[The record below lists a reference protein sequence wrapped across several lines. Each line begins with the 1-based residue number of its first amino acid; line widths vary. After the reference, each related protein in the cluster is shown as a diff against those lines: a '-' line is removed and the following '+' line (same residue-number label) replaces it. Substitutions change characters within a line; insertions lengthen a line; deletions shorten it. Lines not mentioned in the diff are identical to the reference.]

1 MALVQ
6 VLRVLCCLLLTY
18 HLGDARRIK
27 GSETVDPKPVLRRK
41 MPHITSTVFKLYSDG
56 ARDMEDWCTVEAF
69 RPHTRTSCGFNSSHP
84 LIIITHGWSIN
95 ALMESWVPVLASAL
109 KTSLGDVNVIVTDW
123 LLQANMNYPNAA
135 QNTRAVGKD
144 IAFLLQWLQEFYQF
158 PAEKVHLIGYSL
170 GAHVSGFAGS
180 YLGGRGKIGRITGL
194 DPAGPLFEGM
204 AASDRL
210 SPDDALFVDAIHTY
224 TQERMGLS
232 VGIKQPVAHVDFYPN
247 GGDFQPGCHPFRSL
261 MEHIALHGINGFE
274 QTVKCAHERSV
285 YLFIDSLL
293 NKDKQIMAYRCR
305 DDNAFEKGT
314 CLDCRKNKCNTL
326 GYNVRRVRSAAG
338 KKLYHK
344 TRSHMP
350 YKLYH
355 YQFRIQFVNQ
365 IEKTEPTLIISLTG
379 TKEDSPEM
387 PITFIEEISGNK
399 TYTFLI
405 TLDSDIGDLM
415 MLKFRWEGSV
425 VNNVWS
431 KMQIFNPWSSGG
443 MRPKLTVGKIRVK
456 AGETQNRTTFCAQTS
471 DGKYIRPSQEN
482 VFVRCEENAQKQ
494 RRRKTRLS

>member
-1 MALVQ
+1 
-6 VLRVLCCLLLTY
+6 
-18 HLGDARRIK
+18 
-27 GSETVDPKPVLRRK
+27 
-41 MPHITSTVFKLYSDG
+41 
-56 ARDMEDWCTVEAF
+56 
-69 RPHTRTSCGFNSSHP
+69 
-84 LIIITHGWSIN
+84 
-95 ALMESWVPVLASAL
+95 MESWVPILASAL

-144 IAFLLQWLQEFYQF
+144 VTFLLQWLQEFYQF

-180 YLGGRGKIGRITGL
+180 YLGGRGNIGQITGL
-194 DPAGPLFEGM
+194 DPAGPMFEGM

-210 SPDDALFVDAIHTY
+210 SPDDVLLVDAIHAY

-232 VGIKQPVAHVDFYPN
+232 VGIKQAVAHVDFYPN
-247 GGDFQPGCHPFRSL
+247 GGDFQPGCHPFQSL

-293 NKDKQIMAYRCR
+293 NKDKQILAYRCS

-326 GYNVRRVRSAAG
+326 GYNVRRVSVAG

-365 IEKTEPTLIISLTG
+365 IEKTEPTLTISLTG

-405 TLDSDIGDLM
+405 TLDSDVGDLM

-425 VNNVWS
+425 VNNMWS
-431 KMQIFNPWSSGG
+431 KMQTFNPWSSGG

-471 DGKYIRPSQEN
+471 DGIYIRPSQEN

-494 RRRKTRLS
+494 RRRKTHLS

>member
-1 MALVQ
+1 MKVIKIL
-6 VLRVLCCLLLTY
+6 CLLT
-18 HLGDARRIK
+18 K
-27 GSETVDPKPVLRRK
+27 
-41 MPHITSTVFKLYSDG
+41 
-56 ARDMEDWCTVEAF
+56 
-69 RPHTRTSCGFNSSHP
+69 TRFSFSK
-84 LIIITHGWSIN
+84 IN
-95 ALMESWVPVLASAL
+95 ALMESWVPILASAL

-123 LLQANMNYPNAA
+123 LLQANMNYPNRPRTLG
-135 QNTRAVGKD
+135 QVRK
-144 IAFLLQWLQEFYQF
+144 FYQF

-180 YLGGRGKIGRITGL
+180 CLGGRGKIGQITGL
-194 DPAGPLFEGM
+194 DPAGPMFEGM

-232 VGIKQPVAHVDFYPN
+232 VGIKQAVAHVDFYPN
-247 GGDFQPGCHPFRSL
+247 GGDFQPGCHPFQSL
-261 MEHIALHGINGFE
+261 MEHI

-293 NKDKQIMAYRCR
+293 NKDKQILPYRCS

-326 GYNVRRVRSAAG
+326 GYNVRRVRSVTG
-338 KKLYHK
+338 KKLNHK

-365 IEKTEPTLIISLTG
+365 IEKTEPTLTISLTG

-405 TLDSDIGDLM
+405 TLDSDVGDLM

-425 VNNVWS
+425 VNNMWS
-431 KMQIFNPWSSGG
+431 NMQTFNPWSSGG
-443 MRPKLTVGKIRVK
+443 MRPKLTVGKICVK

-471 DGKYIRPSQEN
+471 DGIYIRPSQEN
-482 VFVRCEENAQKQ
+482 VFLRCEENAQKQ
-494 RRRKTRLS
+494 RRRKTHVS

>member
-1 MALVQ
+1 MTAAWSHGVYTCVLLFVQ
-6 VLRVLCCLLLTY
+6 MNVVPSGVWKLLPRMNQT
-18 HLGDARRIK
+18 
-27 GSETVDPKPVLRRK
+27 PVLRIK

-56 ARDMEDWCTVEAF
+56 AKDMEDWCTVEAF

-123 LLQANMNYPNAA
+123 LLQANINYPNAA
-135 QNTRAVGKD
+135 QNTMAVGKD
-144 IAFLLQWLQEFYQF
+144 IAFLLQWLQEFY
-158 PAEKVHLIGYSL
+158 HL
-170 GAHVSGFAGS
+170 GAHISGFAGS
-180 YLGGRGKIGRITGL
+180 YLGGPGKIGRITGL

-232 VGIKQPVAHVDFYPN
+232 VGIKQPVAHVDFYHN
-247 GGDFQPGCHPFRSL
+247 GGDFQPGCHPFQSL

-293 NKDKQIMAYRCR
+293 NKDKQIMACRCS

-314 CLDCRKNKCNTL
+314 CLDYRKNKCNTL
-326 GYNVRRVRSAAG
+326 SYNVRRVRSVAD
-338 KKLYHK
+338 KKLYNK
-344 TRSHMP
+344 THSSM
-350 YKLYH
+350 YVGNTVECQKSFLNK
-355 YQFRIQFVNQ
+355 QENV
-365 IEKTEPTLIISLTG
+365 
-379 TKEDSPEM
+379 
-387 PITFIEEISGNK
+387 IEEISGNK

-415 MLKFRWEGSV
+415 MLMFRWEGSV
-425 VNNVWS
+425 VNN
-431 KMQIFNPWSSGG
+431 IGG

-456 AGETQNRTTFCAQTS
+456 AGETQNRWFWTLIPPNPELLMLHIAHVDKVSLIFKS
-471 DGKYIRPSQEN
+471 HSKRSSLPGVEPRI
-482 VFVRCEENAQKQ
+482 F
-494 RRRKTRLS
+494 

>member
-1 MALVQ
+1 SDNNVE
-6 VLRVLCCLLLTY
+6 
-18 HLGDARRIK
+18 G
-27 GSETVDPKPVLRRK
+27 EFVDPKPVLRIK

-56 ARDMEDWCTVEAF
+56 AKDMEDWCTVEAF

-123 LLQANMNYPNAA
+123 LLQANINYPNAA
-135 QNTRAVGKD
+135 QNTMAVGKD
-144 IAFLLQWLQEFYQF
+144 IAFLLQWLQEFY
-158 PAEKVHLIGYSL
+158 HL
-170 GAHVSGFAGS
+170 GAHISGFAGS
-180 YLGGRGKIGRITGL
+180 YLGGPGKIGRITGL

-232 VGIKQPVAHVDFYPN
+232 VGIKQPVAHVDFYHN
-247 GGDFQPGCHPFRSL
+247 GGDFQPGCHPFQSL

-293 NKDKQIMAYRCR
+293 NKDKQIMACRCS

-314 CLDCRKNKCNTL
+314 CLDYRKNKCNTL
-326 GYNVRRVRSAAG
+326 SYNVRRVRSVAD
-338 KKLYHK
+338 KKLYNK
-344 TRSHMP
+344 THSSM
-350 YKLYH
+350 YVGNTVECQKSFLNK
-355 YQFRIQFVNQ
+355 QENV
-365 IEKTEPTLIISLTG
+365 
-379 TKEDSPEM
+379 
-387 PITFIEEISGNK
+387 IEEISGNK

-415 MLKFRWEGSV
+415 MLMFRWEGST
-425 VNNVWS
+425 
-431 KMQIFNPWSSGG
+431 FNPWGSGG

-456 AGETQNRTTFCAQTS
+456 AGETQNRWVS
-471 DGKYIRPSQEN
+471 IPLGGNEG
-482 VFVRCEENAQKQ
+482 VRLNCINKDQ
-494 RRRKTRLS
+494 

>member
-1 MALVQ
+1 MIKFPQTLKVIKILYTLP
-6 VLRVLCCLLLTY
+6 LRYNMSPT
-18 HLGDARRIK
+18 K
-27 GSETVDPKPVLRRK
+27 
-41 MPHITSTVFKLYSDG
+41 
-56 ARDMEDWCTVEAF
+56 
-69 RPHTRTSCGFNSSHP
+69 
-84 LIIITHGWSIN
+84 
-95 ALMESWVPVLASAL
+95 
-109 KTSLGDVNVIVTDW
+109 DVNVTSS
-123 LLQANMNYPNAA
+123 PPFHT
-135 QNTRAVGKD
+135 NTKIITIFVC
-144 IAFLLQWLQEFYQF
+144 QEFYQF

-180 YLGGRGKIGRITGL
+180 YLGGRGKIGQIT
-194 DPAGPLFEGM
+194 AGPMFEGM

-210 SPDDALFVDAIHTY
+210 SPVDALFVDAIHTY

-232 VGIKQPVAHVDFYPN
+232 VGIKQPVAHVDFNPN
-247 GGDFQPGCHPFRSL
+247 DGDFQPGCHPFQSL
-261 MEHIALHGINGFE
+261 MEHI

-293 NKDKQIMAYRCR
+293 NKDKQIL
-305 DDNAFEKGT
+305 KGT

-326 GYNVRRVRSAAG
+326 GYNVRRLRSVAG

-350 YKLYH
+350 TLVYH

-365 IEKTEPTLIISLTG
+365 IEKTEPTLTISLTG
-379 TKEDSPEM
+379 TKEDSTEM

-405 TLDSDIGDLM
+405 TLDSDVGDLM

-425 VNNVWS
+425 VNNMWS
-431 KMQIFNPWSSGG
+431 KMQTFNPWSSGG
-443 MRPKLTVGKIRVK
+443 MRTKLTVGKICVK

-471 DGKYIRPSQEN
+471 DGIYIRPSQEN

-494 RRRKTRLS
+494 LGIRILQV

>member
-1 MALVQ
+1 QLFQ
-6 VLRVLCCLLLTY
+6 LFTFSQLLQKDSSKIPSLCNP
-18 HLGDARRIK
+18 
-27 GSETVDPKPVLRRK
+27 SNETK
-41 MPHITSTVFKLYSDG
+41 
-56 ARDMEDWCTVEAF
+56 
-69 RPHTRTSCGFNSSHP
+69 TRFSFSK
-84 LIIITHGWSIN
+84 IN

-123 LLQANMNYPNAA
+123 LLQANMNSPNAA

-144 IAFLLQWLQEFYQF
+144 VAFLLQWLQEFYQF

-180 YLGGRGKIGRITGL
+180 YLGGSCVFLSTCL
-194 DPAGPLFEGM
+194 DPAGPMFEGM

-210 SPDDALFVDAIHTY
+210 SPVDALFVDAIHTY

-232 VGIKQPVAHVDFYPN
+232 VGIKQPVAHVDFNPN
-247 GGDFQPGCHPFRSL
+247 DGDFQPGCHPFQS
-261 MEHIALHGINGFE
+261 FE

-293 NKDKQIMAYRCR
+293 NKDKQIL
-305 DDNAFEKGT
+305 KGT

-326 GYNVRRVRSAAG
+326 GYNVRRLRSVAG

-350 YKLYH
+350 TLVYH

-365 IEKTEPTLIISLTG
+365 IEKTEPTLTISLTG
-379 TKEDSPEM
+379 TKEDSTEM

-405 TLDSDIGDLM
+405 TLDSDVGDLM

-425 VNNVWS
+425 VNNMWS
-431 KMQIFNPWSSGG
+431 KMQTFNPWSSGG
-443 MRPKLTVGKIRVK
+443 MRTKLTVGKICVK

-471 DGKYIRPSQEN
+471 DGIYIRPSQEN

-494 RRRKTRLS
+494 RRRKTHLS